1 MKTQVKTQTRISK
14 TRKMTVEIMFAV
26 LLTGATCWLGLDMLE
41 QYPRI
46 MLYLALTIGLSAV
59 PLNGLLLGVMYP
71 LLWLLNLDGDC
82 NPWLNLFVLAVVV
95 FALIVLGH
103 LALAYAVAFAGCA
116 GVIFGEVWSQ
126 YYWGDE

>member
-1 MKTQVKTQTRISK
+1 MKTQVKAQTRISK
-14 TRKMTVEIMFAV
+14 TGKMTVEIMFAM
-26 LLTGATCWLGLDMLE
+26 LLSGAAFWLGLDLIV

-46 MLYLALTIGLSAV
+46 MFYLALTIGLGAV

-82 NPWLNLFVLAVVV
+82 NPWLNLFVLAIVAL
-95 FALIVLGH
+95 ALIVLGH
-103 LALAYAVAFAGCA
+103 LAVAYAVAFAGCA

>member
-1 MKTQVKTQTRISK
+1 MKTQVKAQTRISK
-14 TRKMTVEIMFAV
+14 TSKMTVEIMFAM
-26 LLTGATCWLGLDMLE
+26 LLSVAAFWLGLDLIV

-46 MLYLALTIGLSAV
+46 MFYLALTIGLGAV

-82 NPWLNLFVLAVVV
+82 NPWLNLSVLAIVAL
-95 FALIVLGH
+95 ALIVLGH
-103 LALAYAVAFAGCA
+103 LAVAYAVAFAGCA

>member
-1 MKTQVKTQTRISK
+1 MKTQVKAQTRISK
-14 TRKMTVEIMFAV
+14 TGKMTVEIMFAM
-26 LLTGATCWLGLDMLE
+26 LLSGAAFWLGLDLIV

-46 MLYLALTIGLSAV
+46 MFYLALTIGLGAV
-59 PLNGLLLGVMYP
+59 PLNGLLLSVMYP

-82 NPWLNLFVLAVVV
+82 NPWLNLFVLAIVA

-103 LALAYAVAFAGCA
+103 LAVAYAVAFAGCA

-126 YYWGDE
+126 YYWGDV